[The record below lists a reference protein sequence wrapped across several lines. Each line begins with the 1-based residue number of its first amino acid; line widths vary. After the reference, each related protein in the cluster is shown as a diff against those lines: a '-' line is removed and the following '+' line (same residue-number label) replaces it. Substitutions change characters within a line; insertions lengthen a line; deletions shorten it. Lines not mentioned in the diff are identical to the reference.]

1 MLRYYYFEMSWVY
14 IRMFLKAVKGG
25 LLNSWTPNT
34 STELSVNLVDSL
46 SLNFLTAW
54 RKCVYT
60 CTKNYCVNTS
70 FSIVCRFLDKIK
82 SLVFSLLCYLYSFY
96 FNLDI
101 RLNRFDWKE
110 IQNKRKKWIKKREKN
125 TPLNETDVLYTNRNI
140 GE

>member
-1 MLRYYYFEMSWVY
+1 MLRSYYFEMSWGY
-14 IRMFLKAVKGG
+14 IRTFSKAVKRGR
-25 LLNSWTPNT
+25 LNSWTPNT

-125 TPLNETDVLYTNRNI
+125 TPLNETCSLHK
-140 GE
+140 

>member
-1 MLRYYYFEMSWVY
+1 MLRSYYFEMSWVY
-14 IRMFLKAVKGG
+14 IRTFSKAVKRER
-25 LLNSWTPNT
+25 LNSWTPNT

-70 FSIVCRFLDKIK
+70 FSIVCRFLDRIK

-125 TPLNETDVLYTNRNI
+125 TPLNETCSLHK
-140 GE
+140 

>member
-1 MLRYYYFEMSWVY
+1 MLRSYYFEMSWGY
-14 IRMFLKAVKGG
+14 IRTFSKAVKRER
-25 LLNSWTPNT
+25 LNSWTPNT

-125 TPLNETDVLYTNRNI
+125 TPLNETCSLHK
-140 GE
+140 

>member
-70 FSIVCRFLDKIK
+70 FNIICRFLDKIK
-82 SLVFSLLCYLYSFY
+82 SLVFSLLRYLCSFY

-140 GE
+140 RE

>member
-1 MLRYYYFEMSWVY
+1 MLRYYYFEISWVY

-82 SLVFSLLCYLYSFY
+82 SLVFSLLRYLYSFY

-125 TPLNETDVLYTNRNI
+125 TPLNETCSLHK
-140 GE
+140 

>member
-125 TPLNETDVLYTNRNI
+125 TPLNETCSLHK
-140 GE
+140 

>member
-1 MLRYYYFEMSWVY
+1 MLRSYYFEMSWVY
-14 IRMFLKAVKGG
+14 IRTFSKAVKRER
-25 LLNSWTPNT
+25 LNSWTPNT

-125 TPLNETDVLYTNRNI
+125 TPVNETCSLHK
-140 GE
+140 

>member
-110 IQNKRKKWIKKREKN
+110 IQNKWKKWIKKREKN
-125 TPLNETDVLYTNRNI
+125 TPLNETCSLHK
-140 GE
+140 

>member
-70 FSIVCRFLDKIK
+70 FSIVCRFLDRIK

-125 TPLNETDVLYTNRNI
+125 TPLNETCSLHK
-140 GE
+140 

>member
-1 MLRYYYFEMSWVY
+1 MLRSYYFEMSWVY
-14 IRMFLKAVKGG
+14 IRTFSKAVKRER
-25 LLNSWTPNT
+25 LNSWTPNT

-125 TPLNETDVLYTNRNI
+125 TPLNETCSLHK
-140 GE
+140 

>member
-82 SLVFSLLCYLYSFY
+82 SLVFSLLRYLYSFY

-125 TPLNETDVLYTNRNI
+125 TPLNETCSLHK
-140 GE
+140 

>member
-1 MLRYYYFEMSWVY
+1 MLRSYYFEMSWVY
-14 IRMFLKAVKGG
+14 IRTFSKAVKRER
-25 LLNSWTPNT
+25 LNSWTPNT

-46 SLNFLTAW
+46 ILNFLTAW

-125 TPLNETDVLYTNRNI
+125 TPLNETCSLHK
-140 GE
+140 